1 MLPNRTGNEGPVVA
15 KVGVFGVVLLLDV
28 FIVPFLMVSVWVQV
42 LLLVLIRAV
51 VEVVPVELRALLV
64 CHV

>member
-28 FIVPFLMVSVWVQV
+28 FIVPFLMVWVQV

-51 VEVVPVELRALLV
+51 VEVVPVDLRALLV

>member
-28 FIVPFLMVSVWVQV
+28 FIVPFLMVWVQV

-51 VEVVPVELRALLV
+51 VEVVPVKLRALLV

>member
-28 FIVPFLMVSVWVQV
+28 FIVPFLMVWVQV